1 MDGLL
6 VVHEL
11 PKERPPVLEVDQHR
25 QCSEL
30 ATEENIASRRR
41 ILGLSCT
48 IACGLV
54 SSKWAELNIPIR
66 KGTHIAV
73 VTHSSYGLPVTM
85 GPL

>member
-66 KGTHIAV
+66 KGI
-73 VTHSSYGLPVTM
+73 THSSYGLPVTM